1 MKCWF
6 CEKEARGVCIFCGRG
21 VCYDHAHKDTI
32 THAKSD
38 TSTGYT
44 SYFKVENALKCSDCK
59 AKWEN
64 WEQGK
69 MIVK

>member
-6 CEKEARGVCIFCGRG
+6 CDKEARGVCVFCGRG
-21 VCYDHAHKDTI
+21 VCYDHGNKDTI
-32 THAKSD
+32 VHAKSD
-38 TSTGYT
+38 TSSGYST
-44 SYFKVENALKCSDCK
+44 FLKAENVLKCQDCK
-59 AKWEN
+59 VKWEN